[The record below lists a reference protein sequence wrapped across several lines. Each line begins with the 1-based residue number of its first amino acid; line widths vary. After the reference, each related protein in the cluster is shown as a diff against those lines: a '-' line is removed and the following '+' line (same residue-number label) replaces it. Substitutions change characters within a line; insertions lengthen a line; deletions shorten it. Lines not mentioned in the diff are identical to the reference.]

1 MSEQLD
7 NFSAA
12 QWKSMAANLGV
23 DLQVTTDAFGRPDI
37 RLDRKAM
44 TAFRDGALARGFP
57 DIAAVFSQA
66 LAS

>member
-1 MSEQLD
+1 MSELD

-12 QWKSMAANLGV
+12 QWKSMATNLGV

-44 TAFRDGALARGFP
+44 TAFRDDALAHGFP
-57 DIAAVFSQA
+57 DIAAVFSKA